1 MRETAPRALRAL
13 LAAAI
18 LAALVSP
25 PASAQRVSLAPT
37 VGLYMPTTELVSGI
51 VNGGGTVSFKQ
62 NLGLALGGRLGL
74 AFGSHFGISATGS
87 YVPKSLQA
95 TVSETGVSQNTEEY
109 TNLWFGTGRVNLWLL
124 PPSSM
129 LMLGVNGGVGVVG
142 RGETVVTDDT
152 GAQYTDPSRTDIG
165 GVVGG
170 TVGLSFGGF
179 GLFVSVDDYIYQ
191 PSVFEELGIKAE
203 TQNDLQFSFGFG
215 TRF

>member
-1 MRETAPRALRAL
+1 MQETVPRALRAL
-13 LAAAI
+13 IAAVI
-18 LAALVSP
+18 LAGLVSP
-25 PASAQRVSLAPT
+25 PAVAQSVSLAPSI
-37 VGLYMPTTELVSGI
+37 GLYAPTAELVSGL
-51 VNGGGTVSFKQ
+51 VNGGGNISFKQ

-74 AFGSHFGISATGS
+74 KFGSHFGISATGS

-95 TVSETGVSQNTEEY
+95 TVSETGVSQNTDAY

-124 PPSSM
+124 PPSSV

-142 RGETVVTDDT
+142 RGETVVSDDA
-152 GAQYTDPSRTDIG
+152 GNQYTDPSRNDIG

-179 GLFVSVDDYIYQ
+179 GLFVSVDDYIYK
-191 PSVFEELGIKAE
+191 PSVFEELGVTTQ

-215 TRF
+215 TRL

>member
-1 MRETAPRALRAL
+1 MWETVPRAPRAL

-18 LAALVSP
+18 LAALVAP
-25 PASAQRVSLAPT
+25 PVAAQRFSLAPT
-37 VGLYMPTTELVSGI
+37 VGLYMPTTDLVSGI

-62 NLGLALGGRLGL
+62 NLGLALGGRVGL
-74 AFGSHFGISATGS
+74 AFGSHFAISATGS

-95 TVSETGVSQNTEEY
+95 TVTETGVSQNTEEY
-109 TNLWFGTGRVNLWLL
+109 NNLWFGTGRVNVWLL
-124 PPSSM
+124 PPSSA

-142 RGETVVTDDT
+142 RGETVVTDDS
-152 GAQYTDPSRTDIG
+152 GNQYTDPSRTDIG

-191 PSVFEELGIKAE
+191 PGVFEELGVKAQ
-203 TQNDLQFSFGFG
+203 TQNDLQFSFGLG